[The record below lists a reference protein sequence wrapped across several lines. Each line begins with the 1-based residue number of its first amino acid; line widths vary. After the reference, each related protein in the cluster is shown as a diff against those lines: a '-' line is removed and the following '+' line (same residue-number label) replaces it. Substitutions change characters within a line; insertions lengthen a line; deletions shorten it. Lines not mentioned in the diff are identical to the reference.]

1 MARKERLTNEKLNKL
16 FDSPFSLVNYVIK
29 QAKNKIA
36 KGDVRSSN
44 VAIEALNFL
53 DLYGIQSEYAE
64 KDDRERNL
72 SVAGER
78 RKEQGV
84 GISRR
89 KDPSLYNWSDVK

>member
-1 MARKERLTNEKLNKL
+1 MARKDRLTNEKLNKL

-53 DLYGIQSEYAE
+53 DLYGVQSEYVE
-64 KDDRERNL
+64 REDRDKPV
-72 SVAGER
+72 SGER
-78 RKEQGV
+78 RKDQGL
-84 GISRR
+84 GASRR